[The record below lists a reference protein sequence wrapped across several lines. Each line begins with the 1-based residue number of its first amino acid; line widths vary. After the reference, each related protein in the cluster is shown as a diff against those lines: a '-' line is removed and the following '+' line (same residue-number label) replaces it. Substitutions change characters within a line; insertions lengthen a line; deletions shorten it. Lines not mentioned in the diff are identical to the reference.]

1 MSVLCVCSLNVDVS
15 RGDMVSVL
23 SADQQLYAEWIVLP
37 DAITELFAQLFFSD
51 RFWHLLRFLS
61 GDLVSRLTLGARIR
75 Y

>member
-37 DAITELFAQLFFSD
+37 DAITELFVQLFFSD
-51 RFWHLLRFLS
+51 RFGTFS
-61 GDLVSRLTLGARIR
+61 ASYPVTLCLA
-75 Y
+75 

>member
-37 DAITELFAQLFFSD
+37 DAITELFDQLFQ
-51 RFWHLLRFLS
+51 
-61 GDLVSRLTLGARIR
+61 
-75 Y
+75 